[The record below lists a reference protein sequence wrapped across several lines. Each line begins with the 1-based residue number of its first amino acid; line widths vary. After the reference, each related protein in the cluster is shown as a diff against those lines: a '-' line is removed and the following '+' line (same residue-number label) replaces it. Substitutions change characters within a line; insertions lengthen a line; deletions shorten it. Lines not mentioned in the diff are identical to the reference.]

1 MTQWLSSYIFLSEV
15 RIEVDAEENIR
26 LRWASLAFLGLEVK
40 IKVSCSNNQKRWKE
54 NGSDVPHC
62 QIFNRKL
69 FGQLSVQG
77 LEIIFIPG
85 KKNNSPKRFLLKAIE
100 TIKHNIYFLKPTSCF
115 NMAAFKCPR
124 SNH

>member
-15 RIEVDAEENIR
+15 RIEVDAEENRR

-77 LEIIFIPG
+77 LVIIFIPE
-85 KKNNSPKRFLLKAIE
+85 KKQFSQEVL
-100 TIKHNIYFLKPTSCF
+100 T
-115 NMAAFKCPR
+115 
-124 SNH
+124 